1 MGNICPRSVDGSLI
15 EVAGLPYWES
25 RVKPRL
31 IYCQLAMTTKSP
43 LVDETSERHLNY

>member
-1 MGNICPRSVDGSLI
+1 VGTFVPCSADGGLI

-31 IYCQLAMTTKSP
+31 VYCQLIYAHGEP